1 MQHLVDIQRRV
12 KLFKFFFLI
21 VGVFIVV
28 LIVTSIYF
36 EKLSSVADNTDLQN
50 IKVEHK
56 LTDDCSLNIEGSV
69 YEGIN
74 SELLPYKINVKNI
87 SKDRENNYSMESL
100 SGKYTLEQ
108 GDVYINAVR
117 GILNEDKK
125 QLLLNDNVRLILN
138 DFKITGKELYI
149 DIETNDLKSAEPV
162 TIYYNNSAV
171 RANQM
176 DTKNSARIIELKGK
190 VESVFNLKDF

>member
-12 KLFKFFFLI
+12 KIFKFFFLI
-21 VGVFIVV
+21 VGVFIV
-28 LIVTSIYF
+28 IFMITYIYF
-36 EKLSSVADNTDLQN
+36 EKLPLAPDDADLQN
-50 IKVEHK
+50 IKAEHK

-74 SELLPYKINVKNI
+74 NELLPYKINVKNI
-87 SKDRENNYSMESL
+87 SKDNENNYSMENL
-100 SGKYTLEQ
+100 SGKYTLER

-125 QLLLNDNVRLILN
+125 QLLLNDDVRLNFN
-138 DFKITGKELYI
+138 DLRIIGKELYI
-149 DIETNDLKSAEPV
+149 DIKTNDLKSAEPL
-162 TIYYNNSAV
+162 TIYFNNSAV
-171 RANQM
+171 KANQM
-176 DTKNSARIIELKGK
+176 DTKNSVQIIELKGK